1 MLLHQQLL
9 LYSRQLAQMLLLVNE
24 EIQNK
29 HNLHNPLRL
38 PYLPLLRLPSLLLM
52 KLAPRIQLHLLNL
65 PSSRSKLPMLLLHV
79 GFEAKLA
86 QQELIF
92 KLIIKCGIDIESILA
107 FIILYKR

>member
-9 LYSRQLAQMLLLVNE
+9 LHSRQLAQMLLLVNE

-29 HNLHNPLRL
+29 HNLHNPQQLIIQRD
-38 PYLPLLRLPSLLLM
+38 
-52 KLAPRIQLHLLNL
+52 PRIQLHLLNL

-107 FIILYKR
+107 YIKREIQ